1 MLLSIIFIGCD
12 SNEKKSMYN
21 SGLKQESQQLLIEP
35 DTIYDV
41 ELAIKLWEK
50 QDTVSAIII
59 DTACIKQKE
68 RAKTDIDNGKL
79 IYYRS
84 KIWYEWKEMA
94 ELLSDY
100 DIEYKDFDH
109 FCFGPPPGFEYDCYE
124 KEMWNAINNKL
135 GANTIDSLWQIA
147 EKKFVLKYTDSVY
160 IKDGIDI
167 RSKYLTE

>member
-1 MLLSIIFIGCD
+1 MIIKIGFLLLSIIFIGCD

-79 IYYRS
+79 IYY
-84 KIWYEWKEMA
+84 
-94 ELLSDY
+94 LSL
-100 DIEYKDFDH
+100 IH
-109 FCFGPPPGFEYDCYE
+109 
-124 KEMWNAINNKL
+124 I
-135 GANTIDSLWQIA
+135 
-147 EKKFVLKYTDSVY
+147 
-160 IKDGIDI
+160 
-167 RSKYLTE
+167 